1 MTSEPS
7 LARVQA
13 IVASVA
19 GPHRTPN
26 DTGPDTPLGEGGFWL
41 DSVDMLETLIA
52 CEAEFGIVFDQK
64 TDLND
69 DRLVTVGTLLDLI
82 RAKRSR

>member
-13 IVASVA
+13 IVARVA

-26 DTGPDTPLGEGGFWL
+26 DAGPDTPLGEGGFWL
-41 DSVDMLETLIA
+41 DSVDLLETLIA
-52 CEAEFGIVFDQK
+52 CEAEFGAVFNPE
-64 TDLND
+64 TDLNGD
-69 DRLVTVGTLLDLI
+69 GLGTVNMLLRQILAQ
-82 RAKRSR
+82 RAS